1 MAQHIGIDE
10 SEFTMWRAVFA
21 FATVDGVLSL
31 EEQQL
36 LRSYRHKV
44 AFSMKQLEI
53 LGQDMKEP
61 QDVMALYK
69 KISKPE
75 HKKRFCI
82 LARALSWCEGD
93 MDKQEETILKH
104 LDCFK
109 TGADA
114 DILRSTRG
122 HPHVHD
128 FYQEY
133 SRAGAIA
140 NYNKGTH
147 AVQIQT

>member
-1 MAQHIGIDE
+1 MAQSGLSE
-10 SEFTMWRAVFA
+10 SEFSMWRTVFA

-36 LRSYRHKV
+36 LQSYRHKV
-44 AFSMKQLEI
+44 TFSMTQLEI
-53 LGQDMKEP
+53 LRQDMTTP
-61 QDVMALYK
+61 RDVVAMYK
-69 KISKPE
+69 KITQPE

-93 MDKQEETILKH
+93 MDRQEQAILKQ

-109 TGADA
+109 SGADA

-128 FYQEY
+128 YYQEY
-133 SRAGAIA
+133 ARAGIMGLRKSAP
-140 NYNKGTH
+140 
-147 AVQIQT
+147 AVQIRT

>member
-1 MAQHIGIDE
+1 MAQSGISD
-10 SEFTMWRAVFA
+10 SEFIMWRAVFA

-36 LRSYRHKV
+36 LQSYRHKV
-44 AFSMKQLEI
+44 PFSMKQLEV

-61 QDVMALYK
+61 QDVVALYK
-69 KISKPE
+69 KITRPE
-75 HKKRFCI
+75 HKKRFCV

-93 MDKQEETILKH
+93 MDKQEQAILKH

-114 DILRSTRG
+114 NILRSTRG
-122 HPHVHD
+122 NPHVHD

-133 SRAGAIA
+133 ARVGTVANNLKGGHAI
-140 NYNKGTH
+140 
-147 AVQIQT
+147 QIQT

>member
-1 MAQHIGIDE
+1 MAQNGITD
-10 SEFTMWRAVFA
+10 SEFNMWRAVFA
-21 FATVDGVLSL
+21 FATVDGILSL

-36 LRSYRHKV
+36 LKSYRHKV
-44 AFSMKQLEI
+44 NFSMDQLET
-53 LGQDMKEP
+53 LHRDMTTP
-61 QDVMALYK
+61 QDVLARYK
-69 KISKPE
+69 KITQPE

-93 MDKQEETILKH
+93 MDRQEQEILKR

-109 TGADA
+109 CSPDS

-128 FYQEY
+128 YYQEY
-133 SRAGAIA
+133 AKAGIVGAR
-140 NYNKGTH
+140 KGNA
-147 AVQIQT
+147 AVQMRI